1 MGHQSMI
8 PLTFRLVSGMTT
20 INKLCIKSSYLR
32 ICLWQNTS
40 AIIPPSIYVIG
51 LISIMC
57 QCYMFTLTEY
67 AYVGQC
73 AIHFVCLFYGI
84 VVDDVGKPTE

>member
-1 MGHQSMI
+1 MYQIIAPQDMS
-8 PLTFRLVSGMTT
+8 LAKYQCNYTTFNL
-20 INKLCIKSSYLR
+20 L
-32 ICLWQNTS
+32 
-40 AIIPPSIYVIG
+40 YVIG

-57 QCYMFTLTEY
+57 QCYMFKLTEY

-84 VVDDVGKPTE
+84 LNPHLNPVLKCIFPTGVYRVAPA